1 MILYLGSRPGPRIG
15 RAHTFLLHAACPLAL
30 PRGKRSG
37 CYPTVCKTGMRP
49 DPRRDEAA
57 TRLFFLFAPFA
68 AKKKKGRL

>member
-1 MILYLGSRPGPRIG
+1 
-15 RAHTFLLHAACPLAL
+15 
-30 PRGKRSG
+30 
-37 CYPTVCKTGMRP
+37 MRP